1 MSTLTYQ
8 TTATGLTTDQLDG
21 EFFDGWLDPPSP
33 ETLLRI
39 LESSS
44 KLVVAIRDRKV
55 IGFVTAISDGVLS
68 AFITLLEV
76 APEDQNK
83 GIGHSLINQLMDE
96 IGDLYMVDLVCDAN
110 LSRFYAEL
118 GFATTTGMSR
128 RNYAMQSGREKTASL
143 DES

>member
-8 TTATGLTTDQLDG
+8 TTADGLTEDQLTG
-21 EFFDGWLDPPSP
+21 GFFEGWLDPPSP
-33 ETLLRI
+33 ETHLRI
-39 LESSS
+39 LQESDH
-44 KLVVAIRDRKV
+44 VVLAVRDGRV
-55 IGFVTAISDGVLS
+55 IGFVTALSDGVLS

-76 APEDQNK
+76 LPEHHDR

-128 RNYAMQSGREKTASL
+128 RNYAMQGGRP
-143 DES
+143 

>member
-1 MSTLTYQ
+1 MTNLSYRI
-8 TTATGLTTDQLDG
+8 TADGLTEDQLNGD
-21 EFFDGWLDPPSP
+21 FFDGWLDPPPP

-39 LESSS
+39 LQSSDHV
-44 KLVVAIRDRKV
+44 VVAIRNDQV

-76 APEDQNK
+76 VPEEQDK
-83 GIGHSLINQLMDE
+83 GIGHSLINQILDE
-96 IGDLYMVDLVCDAN
+96 IGQIYMVDLVCDAN

-128 RNYAMQSGREKTASL
+128 RDYAVQSGRPEQ
-143 DES
+143 

>member
-8 TTATGLTTDQLDG
+8 TTAEGLTSDQLDG
-21 EFFDGWLDPPSP
+21 EFFEGWVDPPSP

-39 LESSS
+39 LQSSTHV
-44 KLVVAIRDRKV
+44 VVAVRNEKV
-55 IGFVTAISDGVLS
+55 IGFVTALSDGILS

-76 APEDQNK
+76 VPDEQDK
-83 GIGHSLINQLMDE
+83 GIGHSLINQLMDD

-128 RNYAMQSGREKTASL
+128 RNYAMQSGGRDRSA
-143 DES
+143 

>member
-8 TTATGLTTDQLDG
+8 KTADGLTEDQLTG
-21 EFFDGWLDPPSP
+21 EFFEGWLDAPSP
-33 ETLLRI
+33 ATLLEI
-39 LESSS
+39 LKSSS
-44 KLVVAIRDRKV
+44 HVVIAIRDDEV

-76 APEDQNK
+76 VPDEQNK
-83 GIGHSLINQLMDE
+83 GIGHSLINQVLDE
-96 IGDLYMVDLVCDAN
+96 IGQIYMVDLVCDAN

-128 RNYAMQSGREKTASL
+128 RDYAVQSGKPA
-143 DES
+143 

>member
-8 TTATGLTTDQLDG
+8 TNARGLTEDQLDG
-21 EFFDGWLDPPSP
+21 KFFEGWLDPPSP
-33 ETLLRI
+33 ATLLRI
-39 LESSS
+39 LQSSDHV
-44 KLVVAIRDRKV
+44 VVAVRGGKV
-55 IGFVTAISDGVLS
+55 TGFVTAISDGILS

-83 GIGHSLINQLMDE
+83 GIGHSLIIQLMDH

-128 RNYAMQSGREKTASL
+128 RNYAMQSGRQ
-143 DES
+143 